1 VSDKRA
7 PQKARAGGAPARGEG
22 AKKAGAK
29 KDGAKS
35 AEPKPKPKTN
45 LDPKQIIDA
54 TFVAGAGPGSALP
67 APAMAEIAFAGRS
80 NVGKSSLI
88 NAMVE
93 RKNLVRSGATP
104 GVTRQI
110 NLFEARA
117 RDGAVFHLVDLPG
130 YGFAKRSKAETASW
144 KDLIEGYMRT
154 RVTLAAVVLLVD
166 ARRGVEQD
174 DLDLVEFVEGAR
186 DATRRPVQ
194 IVVVA
199 TKVDKVSSSSRQAA
213 LAAIGRQVGRKV
225 VGFSAVTG
233 EGRTE
238 LWTLLRRATLGE
250 GAPDQNG

>member
-1 VSDKRA
+1 MSDKRA

-22 AKKAGAK
+22 VKKT
-29 KDGAKS
+29 GAKS
-35 AEPKPKPKTN
+35 AEPKPKPKAN
-45 LDPKQIIDA
+45 LDPKQIIEA
-54 TFVAGAGPGSALP
+54 SFVAGAGPGSSLP

-88 NAMVE
+88 NALVE

-174 DLDLVEFVEGAR
+174 DLDLVQFVEEAR

-199 TKVDKVSSSSRQAA
+199 TKVDKVGSSSRQAA

>member
-1 VSDKRA
+1 MSDKRA
-7 PQKARAGGAPARGEG
+7 PQKARAGGAPAGVKKKDG
-22 AKKAGAK
+22 GDKDAAKKAA
-29 KDGAKS
+29 
-35 AEPKPKPKTN
+35 PKPKAS
-45 LDPKQIIDA
+45 LDPKQIIEA
-54 TFVAGAGPGSALP
+54 SFVAGAGPGSALP

-88 NAMVE
+88 NTLVE

-174 DLDLVEFVEGAR
+174 DLDLVQFVEQAR
-186 DATRRPVQ
+186 DVARRPVQ
-194 IVVVA
+194 IVVAA
-199 TKVDKVSSSSRQAA
+199 TKVDKVASSSRQAA
-213 LAAIGRQVGRKV
+213 LAAIARQVGRKV

-233 EGRTE
+233 EGRAE

-250 GAPDQNG
+250 GASDQNG